1 MGLLMAQFLLDDALA
16 LGPFELPVQEEL
28 LGHGLEALKIIN
40 AIQIAATLLKF
51 KVLIQRECNASGCS
65 ELKALLH

>member
-1 MGLLMAQFLLDDALA
+1 MAQFLLDDALA

-28 LGHGLEALKIIN
+28 LGHGLEALEIIN

-51 KVLIQRECNASGCS
+51 KVLIQGECNARLHEFSGFCTNFC
-65 ELKALLH
+65 